1 MIGLLIKDIKLMKNQ
16 IVFFLVTIVCGLIL
30 TPNKPLIGAWV
41 LAFVIGNFSIGS
53 MTYDDFDNGNSFLFT
68 FPFTR
73 KQYTKEKYLYSLI
86 MGSFVGILFFI
97 YDVIYQT
104 IVNKEIDIYEV
115 MFLESLVII
124 LTLLMLSVMIP
135 IQFKYGSEKGKM
147 ANLAVMGVGLIII
160 FATDKIIPTTSVA
173 ILVTEKRNTLSMSA
187 VFILMTIAI
196 YYISMLISQKIINQ
210 KEF

>member
-30 TPNKPLIGAWV
+30 VPNKPLIGAWV

-53 MTYDDFDNGNSFLFT
+53 MTYDDFDNGNAFLFT
-68 FPFTR
+68 LPFTR

-86 MGSFVGILFFI
+86 MGSLVGILLFI

-173 ILVTEKRNTLSMSA
+173 IMVTEKRNTLSMSA

>member
-1 MIGLLIKDIKLMKNQ
+1 
-16 IVFFLVTIVCGLIL
+16 
-30 TPNKPLIGAWV
+30 
-41 LAFVIGNFSIGS
+41 
-53 MTYDDFDNGNSFLFT
+53 
-68 FPFTR
+68 
-73 KQYTKEKYLYSLI
+73 
-86 MGSFVGILFFI
+86 
-97 YDVIYQT
+97 
-104 IVNKEIDIYEV
+104 
-115 MFLESLVII
+115 
-124 LTLLMLSVMIP
+124 MLSVMIP

-173 ILVTEKRNTLSMSA
+173 IMVTEKRNTLSMSA

>member
-1 MIGLLIKDIKLMKNQ
+1 
-16 IVFFLVTIVCGLIL
+16 
-30 TPNKPLIGAWV
+30 
-41 LAFVIGNFSIGS
+41 
-53 MTYDDFDNGNSFLFT
+53 
-68 FPFTR
+68 
-73 KQYTKEKYLYSLI
+73 

-173 ILVTEKRNTLSMSA
+173 IMVTEKRNTLSMSA